1 MWHLYLYGGIPNPP
15 TQVTTHRLVGDAYC
29 IMRRKPLLSNIPDGG
44 HADSGHP
51 LWQIQGHLHSL
62 FDINRRN
69 DTFVESFD
77 WILFPNR
84 KIVREQVVD
93 KTIELRICNSSS
105 KLRSSQVPRPL
116 IPLFCNSLYSWSVSV
131 FSTPLYFFAFKPL
144 TFVKSLPD
152 LFTLGCLSA
161 LGSSS
166 IYISQNSK
174 GM

>member
-1 MWHLYLYGGIPNPP
+1 M
-15 TQVTTHRLVGDAYC
+15 
-29 IMRRKPLLSNIPDGG
+29 
-44 HADSGHP
+44 
-51 LWQIQGHLHSL
+51 
-62 FDINRRN
+62 
-69 DTFVESFD
+69 
-77 WILFPNR
+77 
-84 KIVREQVVD
+84 IVREQVVD
-93 KTIELRICNSSS
+93 KAIELRICKSSS

-116 IPLFCNSLYSWSVSV
+116 IPLFCNSLYSCSVSV

-174 GM
+174 GMELKPGIMQHKVFGAILRVDSFHITADDVTGFWGVTGSPKM